1 MPRPPVRQME
11 TQAGAGNER
20 AVTRQLAAVPA
31 SPIKRWSL
39 AGIRCRKLAVPELT
53 RILNIV

>member
-1 MPRPPVRQME
+1 ME